1 MPRIL
6 RITNRFNLGGPTYNV
21 AYLSKYLAPEFET
34 LLVGGTKDESEE
46 GSEYIVENLGLKP
59 MIIPEMRREI
69 NFKNDYLAYKK
80 LKEII
85 REFKPDI
92 VHTHAAKAGALGR
105 LAAISC
111 GVPVIYHTF
120 HGHIFNSFYFGKL
133 KTAFYKVIEQY
144 LARKSTKII
153 AISDIQADE
162 LVNQHKVFKQEKLL
176 MVPLGFDLQKFQTN
190 TLEKRKSFRER
201 YKIAENEIVISIIGR
216 LVMIKNHSMF
226 LEAIKL
232 LLEKTNKKVRIM
244 IVGDGAERKN
254 IEQKASEL
262 KLPFTNGEADT
273 FSTIT
278 FTSWIKDID
287 WVCAGSDI
295 IALTS
300 LDEGTPVSLIE
311 AQAANK
317 PIVST
322 NVGGIENVVIPGK
335 TALLSEN
342 NQLLPFAKNLLE
354 MVENDELRLK
364 MGSLGWEHVKS
375 KFHYTRLVNDV
386 RTSYQQSLATYRK

>member
-1 MPRIL
+1 M
-6 RITNRFNLGGPTYNV
+6 
-21 AYLSKYLAPEFET
+21 
-34 LLVGGTKDESEE
+34 LVGGTKDESEE

-59 MIIPEMRREI
+59 VIIPEMRREI
-69 NFKNDYLAYKK
+69 DLLNDYKAYKR

-111 GVPVIYHTF
+111 GVPIIYHTF

-133 KTAFYKVIEQY
+133 KTLFYKIIEQY
-144 LARKSTKII
+144 LAKKSTKII
-153 AISDIQADE
+153 AISSIQADE
-162 LVNQHKVFKQEKLL
+162 LVNQHHIFKQEKLL
-176 MVPLGFDLQKFQTN
+176 IVPLGFDLQKFQDN
-190 TLEKRKSFRER
+190 VSEKRNSFRKR
-201 YKIAENEIVISIIGR
+201 FCIAEDEIVIAIVGR
-216 LVMIKNHSMF
+216 LVMIKNHTLF
-226 LEAIKL
+226 LRAIQQVKSKTRKKL
-232 LLEKTNKKVRIM
+232 RVM
-244 IVGDGAERKN
+244 IVGDGTERKS
-254 IEQKASEL
+254 IEDKATEL
-262 KLPFTNGEADT
+262 NLEFTNADAAT
-273 FSTIT
+273 FKTIT

-322 NVGGIENVVIPGK
+322 NVGGIENVVIPGQ

-342 NQLLPFAKNLLE
+342 NQVEPFAANLLE
-354 MVENDELRLK
+354 LIENDSLRK
-364 MGSLGWEHVKS
+364 SMGEKGWEHVKN
-375 KFHYTRLVNDV
+375 KFHFTRFYFILYSQPGQVVKSSVILLIGRNKV
-386 RTSYQQSLATYRK
+386 GSIIYNK

>member
-59 MIIPEMRREI
+59 VIIPEMRREI
-69 NFKNDYLAYKK
+69 NLINDYKAYKR

-85 REFKPDI
+85 REYKPDI

-105 LAAISC
+105 LAALSC
-111 GVPVIYHTF
+111 GVPIIYHTF

-144 LARKSTKII
+144 LARKSTRVI
-153 AISDIQADE
+153 AISPIQADE
-162 LVNQHKVFKQEKLL
+162 LVNQHKIFKSEKLL
-176 MVPLGFDLQKFQTN
+176 MVPLGFDLQKFQDN
-190 TLEKRKSFRER
+190 MESKRNSFRSR
-201 YKIAENEIVISIIGR
+201 YKIAEDELVISIIGR
-216 LVMIKNHSMF
+216 LVMIKNHNLF
-226 LEAIKL
+226 LEAVRKV
-232 LLEKTNKKVRIM
+232 TDASNKKIRVM
-244 IVGDGAERKN
+244 IVGDGVERKN
-254 IEQKASEL
+254 IEAKAMEL
-262 KLPFTNGEADT
+262 NLSFTDGEASS
-273 FSTIT
+273 FKQIT

-322 NVGGIENVVIPGK
+322 NVGGIENVVIPGE

-342 NQLLPFAKNLLE
+342 NQLEPFAENLLLL
-354 MVENDELRLK
+354 VENEELRSNMAK
-364 MGSLGWEHVKS
+364 KGWEHVKG
-375 KFHYTRLVNDV
+375 KFHFTRLVEDV
-386 RTSYQQSLATYRK
+386 KTSYQQSLAAHRK

>member
-1 MPRIL
+1 MPKIL

-59 MIIPEMRREI
+59 VIIPEMKREI
-69 NFKNDYLAYKK
+69 NLRNDYLAYKR
-80 LKEII
+80 LKAII
-85 REFKPDI
+85 KEFKPDI

-111 GVPVIYHTF
+111 GVPIIYHTF

-144 LARKSTKII
+144 LARKSTKVI
-153 AISDIQADE
+153 AISTIQADE
-162 LVNQHKVFKQEKLL
+162 LVNQHKIFKKEKLL
-176 MVPLGFDLQKFQTN
+176 MVPLGFDLQKFQDN
-190 TLEKRKSFRER
+190 IPEKRKSFRER
-201 YKIAENEIVISIIGR
+201 YKIADDEIVIAIVGR
-216 LVMIKNHSMF
+216 LVMIKNHQLF

-232 LLEKTNKKVRIM
+232 VLEKTNKKLRIM
-244 IVGDGAERKN
+244 IVGDGVERKN
-254 IEQKASEL
+254 IETKAKEL
-262 KLPFTNGEADT
+262 NLEFTDGEASV
-273 FSTIT
+273 FKTIT

-311 AQAANK
+311 AQAATK

-322 NVGGIENVVIPGK
+322 NVGGIENVVIPGQ

-342 NQLLPFAKNLLE
+342 NKLEPFATNLLQV
-354 MVENDELRLK
+354 VEDEALREK
-364 MGSLGWEHVKS
+364 MGSLGWEHVKN
-375 KFHYTRLVNDV
+375 KFHFTRLVNDI
-386 RTSYQQSLATYRK
+386 RTSYLQSLANYRK

>member
-1 MPRIL
+1 MPRVL

-59 MIIPEMRREI
+59 IIIPEMRREI
-69 NFKNDYLAYKK
+69 NLKNDYLAYKR

-133 KTAFYKVIEQY
+133 KTAFYKLVEQY
-144 LARKSTKII
+144 LARKSTKVI
-153 AISDIQADE
+153 AISHIQANE
-162 LVNQHKVFKQEKLL
+162 LVHQHHIFNAEKLL
-176 MVPLGFDLQKFQTN
+176 MIPLGFDLQKFQERIP
-190 TLEKRKSFRER
+190 EKRKSFRAR
-201 YKIAENEIVISIIGR
+201 YSIAEDELVISIVGR
-216 LVMIKNHSMF
+216 LVMIKNHLLF
-226 LEAIKL
+226 LDAIDYVVKN
-232 LLEKTNKKVRIM
+232 TSKKIRVM
-244 IVGDGAERKN
+244 IVGDGSERAN
-254 IEQKASEL
+254 IEQKANSL
-262 KLPFTNGEADT
+262 GLGFTNGEAST
-273 FSTIT
+273 FKTIT

-300 LDEGTPVSLIE
+300 FDEGTPVSLIE
-311 AQAANK
+311 AQAAGK

-342 NQLLPFAKNLLE
+342 NKLGPFSENLLK
-354 MVENDELRLK
+354 MVEDEQLRHQ
-364 MGSLGWEHVKS
+364 MSSLGWEHVKN
-375 KFHYTRLVNDV
+375 KFHYTRLVSDM
-386 RTSYQQSLATYRK
+386 RTSYLESLATYRK

>member
-1 MPRIL
+1 MPRVL

-59 MIIPEMRREI
+59 LIIPEMRREI
-69 NFKNDYLAYKK
+69 NLKNDYLAYKK
-80 LKEII
+80 LKKII

-111 GVPVIYHTF
+111 GVPIIYHTF

-133 KTAFYKVIEQY
+133 KTSFYKVVEQY
-144 LARKSTKII
+144 LARKSTKVI
-153 AISDIQADE
+153 AISDIQAKE
-162 LVNQHKVFKQEKLL
+162 LVHQHQIFKEEKLL
-176 MVPLGFDLQKFQTN
+176 MIPLGFDLQKFQDRIP
-190 TLEKRKSFRER
+190 EKRKSFRER
-201 YKIAENEIVISIIGR
+201 YKIGVDELVISIVGR
-216 LVMIKNHSMF
+216 LVMIKNHGLF
-226 LEAIKL
+226 IDAIDYVLK
-232 LLEKTNKKVRIM
+232 NSKKKIRVM
-244 IVGDGAERKN
+244 IVGDGSERNN
-254 IEQKASEL
+254 IEEKAKSLGIE
-262 KLPFTNGEADT
+262 FTDGDAAAFKT
-273 FSTIT
+273 LT

-300 LDEGTPVSLIE
+300 FDEGTPVSLIE
-311 AQAANK
+311 AQAAGK
-317 PIVST
+317 PIVTT

-342 NQLLPFAKNLLE
+342 NKLGPFSENLLK
-354 MVENDELRLK
+354 MVENDRLREE
-364 MGSLGWEHVKS
+364 MSRLGWEHVKN
-375 KFHYTRLVNDV
+375 KFHYTRLVSDM
-386 RTSYQQSLATYRK
+386 RTNYLASLANYRK

>member
-59 MIIPEMRREI
+59 LIIPEMRREI

-254 IEQKASEL
+254 IEQKANEL